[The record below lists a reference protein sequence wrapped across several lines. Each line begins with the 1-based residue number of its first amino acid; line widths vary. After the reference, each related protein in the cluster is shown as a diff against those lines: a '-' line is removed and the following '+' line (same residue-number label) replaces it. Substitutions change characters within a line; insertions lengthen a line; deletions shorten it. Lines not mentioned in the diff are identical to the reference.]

1 MLNAVQD
8 KTTLDMMFDFLVLIT
23 SLGDK
28 TDTTHT
34 HRSGR
39 VKYAETVIKTKS
51 WLKSAEKG
59 KACAS
64 SWSDQGKFRGGVHT

>member
-34 HRSGR
+34 H
-39 VKYAETVIKTKS
+39 
-51 WLKSAEKG
+51 
-59 KACAS
+59 
-64 SWSDQGKFRGGVHT
+64 